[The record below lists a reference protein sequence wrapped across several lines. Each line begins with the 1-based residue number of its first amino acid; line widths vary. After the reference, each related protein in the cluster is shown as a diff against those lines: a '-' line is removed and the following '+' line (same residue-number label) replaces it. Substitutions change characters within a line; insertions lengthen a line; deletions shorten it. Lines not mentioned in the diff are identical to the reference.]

1 VWGCA
6 REKLKIVSYY
16 ERIRNAHPSSG
27 SGHHNKP
34 GGSVQIF
41 VCVKRV
47 PDTESQ
53 ITIAADQKSI
63 ATEDLNY
70 IVNPYDEYAIE
81 AALQLKEAMDAEVVL
96 LMVGEDGSQPTIR
109 KALAMGADR
118 AVLLQVEKDL
128 QDPAQVA
135 EILVSYLKNQ
145 DYALLLA
152 GKQGADMDHASTAMM
167 VAQRLD
173 LPAVS
178 AISHL
183 EKIENGVKVQRE
195 VEAGTESYSLTLPC
209 MLTADKGLNE
219 PRFASLK
226 GIMMAKRKPLDAQE
240 VATPIGNFQV
250 DALEMPVA
258 RKAGRILGEGAAQVP
273 ELIRLLKEEAKVL

>member
-1 VWGCA
+1 
-6 REKLKIVSYY
+6 
-16 ERIRNAHPSSG
+16 
-27 SGHHNKP
+27 
-34 GGSVQIF
+34 VQIF

-53 ITIAADQKSI
+53 IAIAADQKSI

-81 AALQLKEAMDAEVVL
+81 AALELKESMDAEVVL
-96 LMVGEDGSQPTIR
+96 LTVGEDGSQPTIR

-135 EILVSYLKNQ
+135 ALLAAYLKEQ
-145 DYALLLA
+145 DYALVLA
-152 GKQGADMDHASTAMM
+152 GKQGADMDNASTAMM
-167 VAQRLD
+167 LAQLLD

-178 AISHL
+178 AICHL
-183 EKIENGVKVQRE
+183 EKSDGGLKVQRE
-195 VEAGTESYSLTLPC
+195 VESGKESYDLPLPC
-209 MLTADKGLNE
+209 LLTADKGLNE

-226 GIMMAKRKPLDAQE
+226 GIMMAKRKPLDATE
-240 VATPIGNFQV
+240 VSPATSPLQV
-250 DALEMPVA
+250 EELTLPPA
-258 RKAGRILGEGAAQVP
+258 RAAGRVLGEGTAVVP